1 MLHFKFPD
9 VGEGIIEGT
18 IVKWHVKEGDTVKN
32 DQVLA
37 EIETD
42 KAIVEIPSPRA
53 GVILKTYGKE
63 NEMIKVGA
71 NLVTFG
77 DPGEKFTE
85 EAAPEKEP
93 QRGVGV
99 IGTLE
104 VSDAMMTAPKAGQ
117 KTAPA
122 QKAQT
127 KGNFLPRTRILAEQ
141 LGVDLASLT
150 GTGPDGR
157 VTDEDVKNARNTSTT
172 AADSASKNSSKT
184 AIKLF
189 GPADRTPYKGIRKI
203 IGTRMEK
210 SFQTIPHVTLMDQAD
225 VTKLAQKREQEKKE
239 AEKKGI
245 KLTFLP
251 YIIQAIIAA
260 LQKYP
265 IVNSSLDETTEE
277 IILKKYYHIGFAVD
291 TDEGLVVPVVKDA
304 DKKSLFELASEITAL
319 AEKARTRKI
328 QPSEMEGG
336 TFSVTNYGSFGG
348 LYAAPIIN
356 HPEAGIMG
364 IGRMKDAPVVTK
376 EGVIES
382 RKILPL
388 SFAFDHRLFDGAL
401 GAKFLNEVMVN
412 LESIS

>member
-53 GVILKTYGKE
+53 GVILKIYGKE

-77 DPGEKFTE
+77 DPGEKFIDIPAE
-85 EAAPEKEP
+85 PEKEP

-104 VSDAMMTAPKAGQ
+104 VSDAMMAAPKASAP
-117 KTAPA
+117 KTATA
-122 QKAQT
+122 AT
-127 KGNFLPRTRILAEQ
+127 AKGNFLPRTRILAEQ
-141 LGVDLASLT
+141 LGVNLANVT

-157 VTDEDVKNARNTSTT
+157 ITDEDVKKAGNTSAK
-172 AADSASKNSSKT
+172 AANSTPKT
-184 AIKLF
+184 SPKIAIKLF
-189 GPADRTPYKGIRKI
+189 GPADRTPYKGMRKV

-210 SFQTIPHVTLMDQAD
+210 SFQTIPHVTLMDQVD
-225 VTKLAQKREQEKKE
+225 VTKLAQKREQDKKE
-239 AEKKGI
+239 AEQKGI

-251 YIIQAIIAA
+251 YIIQAIVAA
-260 LQKYP
+260 LKKFP

-304 DKKSLFELASEITAL
+304 DKKSLFELASEIVTL

-328 QPSEMEGG
+328 QPSDMEGG

-348 LYAAPIIN
+348 MYAAPIIN

-364 IGRMKDAPVVTK
+364 IGRMKDTPVVTK
-376 EGVIES
+376 EGKIES

-401 GAKFLNEVMVN
+401 GAKFLNEVMVS
-412 LESIS
+412 LESVS